1 MFNNDMNNNQNF
13 NNGNPTFNQNNIGAN
28 NMNNSYDGVIN
39 TSNYGAPSY
48 DNMNNNQNFGNQNPV
63 YGNPNLNNNMF
74 NMNINSE
81 PLFNNQPNGM
91 FPGFEQV
98 NSQIVSSDVPPEL
111 DPIKNL
117 NDAVESTAPTLD
129 VLGPMNIMPDVLP
142 QTNDNLDAYENGTYD
157 INNQSLNTN
166 SLEQNS
172 YQPGTNDISNPLN
185 NFDNNI
191 IQNIN
196 EPIQNFNP
204 VQETTIPLSSPMNQN
219 SDFPSELP
227 NLGSSYEPINTALNN
242 DINIDQPNN
251 AELPSMDTSLDYGIN
266 NDLPASD
273 LKPEFDSVIDPLNS
287 NEIETPVINSLDNTH
302 NISDTISLNTNSVI
316 ESTISDVPDLAQ
328 DVILSEPVEEDKLE
342 DINEEFKETEDLNT
356 NLEEISDTNLEETN
370 LSDLGL
376 DESYTEPDVLEIMD
390 LDNDVKEELE
400 EETDESDESFSSKGL
415 VSKNVEKIKSLIEEL
430 KASGVDIELEEFDFE
445 SMYQLIVKLKK

>member
-13 NNGNPTFNQNNIGAN
+13 NNQNPMFDQNNIGAN
-28 NMNNSYDGVIN
+28 NMNNSFDMTN
-39 TSNYGAPSY
+39 NYGAPSY
-48 DNMNNNQNFGNQNPV
+48 DNMNNNQNFGNPNPLF
-63 YGNPNLNNNMF
+63 GNENLNNNSF
-74 NMNINSE
+74 NTNINSG
-81 PLFNNQPNGM
+81 PLFNNQSNGM

-98 NSQIVSSDVPPEL
+98 NNQAVSLDVPPEL

-142 QTNDNLDAYENGTYD
+142 QANDKLDAYENGTYD
-157 INNQSLNTN
+157 INNQSLNAN
-166 SLEQNS
+166 PLEQNS
-172 YQPGTNDISNPLN
+172 YQTVTNDISNSLN
-185 NFDNNI
+185 SFDNNI

-204 VQETTIPLSSPMNQN
+204 VQETSIPISSTMNEN
-219 SDFPSELP
+219 SDIPSELP
-227 NLGSSYEPINTALNN
+227 NLGSGYKPINTALNN
-242 DINIDQPNN
+242 DINIEQPNN

-266 NDLPASD
+266 NDLSTSD
-273 LKPEFDSVIDPLNS
+273 LKPEYDSVINPLNS
-287 NEIETPVINSLDNTH
+287 NEIEIPVVNSLDNTH
-302 NISDTISLNTNSVI
+302 NIFDSIVLNTNSVT
-316 ESTISDVPDLAQ
+316 ESDTSNAPDLVQ
-328 DVILSEPVEEDKLE
+328 DLTLSESVEENKLD
-342 DINEEFKETEDLNT
+342 DIAEEVKETENLNT
-356 NLEEISDTNLEETN
+356 NIEETSDVTLEETN

-400 EETDESDESFSSKGL
+400 EETDESGVSYGSQGL
-415 VSKNVEKIKSLIEEL
+415 VSKNVEKIKALIEEL
-430 KASGVDIELEEFDFE
+430 KVSGVDIELEEFDFE

>member
-227 NLGSSYEPINTALNN
+227 NLGSSYEPINTSLGNN
-242 DINIDQPNN
+242 INIEQPNN
-251 AELPSMDTSLDYGIN
+251 SELPPIDTSLDYGIN

-273 LKPEFDSVIDPLNS
+273 LKPEFDSVINPSNLN
-287 NEIETPVINSLDNTH
+287 EAETPVVNSLDNND
-302 NISDTISLNTNSVI
+302 NISDSIALNNNRVT
-316 ESTISDVPDLAQ
+316 ESDISDAPDLVQ
-328 DVILSEPVEEDKLE
+328 DVTLSESLEENKLD
-342 DINEEFKETEDLNT
+342 DINEDVQETEDLKT
-356 NLEEISDTNLEETN
+356 NLEEISDITLEETN

-390 LDNDVKEELE
+390 LENDVKEEAVE
-400 EETDESDESFSSKGL
+400 ESDESSISQGL
-415 VSKNVEKIKSLIEEL
+415 VSKNVEKIKALIEEL

>member
-39 TSNYGAPSY
+39 TNNYGAPSY

-157 INNQSLNTN
+157 INNQTLNAN
-166 SLEQNS
+166 PLEQNS
-172 YQPGTNDISNPLN
+172 YQLGTNNISNPLN
-185 NFDNNI
+185 NFNNSI

-204 VQETTIPLSSPMNQN
+204 VQEAPISFSSNINQN
-219 SDFPSELP
+219 STIPSEFP
-227 NLGSSYEPINTALNN
+227 NLGSSYEPINTSLGNN
-242 DINIDQPNN
+242 INIEQPNN
-251 AELPSMDTSLDYGIN
+251 SELPPIDTSLDYGIN
-266 NDLPASD
+266 NDLVTSD
-273 LKPEFDSVIDPLNS
+273 SKPEIDSVINPSNLN
-287 NEIETPVINSLDNTH
+287 EAETPVVNSLDNND
-302 NISDTISLNTNSVI
+302 NISDSIALNNNRGT
-316 ESTISDVPDLAQ
+316 ESDISDAPDLVQ
-328 DVILSEPVEEDKLE
+328 DVTLSESLEENKLD
-342 DINEEFKETEDLNT
+342 DINEDVQETEDLKT
-356 NLEEISDTNLEETN
+356 NLEEISDITLEETN

-390 LDNDVKEELE
+390 LENDVKEEAVE
-400 EETDESDESFSSKGL
+400 ESDESSISQGL
-415 VSKNVEKIKSLIEEL
+415 VSKNVEKIKALIEEL